1 MSKFPRPVRVV
12 ILYSAGHLGSAL
24 IMNRLVDMSE
34 IEVVGVV
41 KAQPLSLSRQGRS
54 QVKRHLQQV
63 GWRFAW
69 LLFFQRVI
77 QGIGYALSMVLP
89 ARVGRLLPA
98 WKIAG
103 ERNIPL
109 FETRDINASA
119 SIEFLRQC
127 QPDLLVS
134 AYFSQILKTEVLQVA
149 RFGVLNIHPGW
160 LPTYRGAMAYFWV
173 LHNGSERGGVSVHW
187 IDEGID
193 TGEILERRS
202 FPIAEHATQET
213 ILMLTAVIGAR
224 LLRRV
229 IRRLQGGQP
238 ARKASLELDAPA
250 ESNYPMPGD
259 KEFASYFKMRRFF
272 RIRDVL
278 GLIAFRGPG
287 R

>member
-1 MSKFPRPVRVV
+1 
-12 ILYSAGHLGSAL
+12 
-24 IMNRLVDMSE
+24 MNRLVDMSE

-41 KAQPLSLSRQGRS
+41 KAQPLSLSRQGKS
-54 QVKRHLQQV
+54 QIKRHLQQV

-89 ARVGRLLPA
+89 ARVRRLLPA

-103 ERNIPL
+103 EHNIPL

-127 QPDLLVS
+127 QCDLLVS
-134 AYFSQILKTEVLQVA
+134 AYFSQILKSEVLQVA

-213 ILMLTAVIGAR
+213 VLMLTAVIGAR

-238 ARKASLELDAPA
+238 ARKVCTELDAPA
-250 ESNYPMPGD
+250 ESYYPMPGD
-259 KEFASYFKMRRFF
+259 KEFASYFKQRRFF

-278 GLIAFRGPG
+278 GLIAFRGLG